1 MTSDEERVAK
11 ARAQLKTGDVGYED
25 IQQMLKLAFIA
36 GFTAGKIVGEGESS
50 FDDEQAWQSFQEF
63 SHVIYHAMKAAQEQC
78 PNGSPDL

>member
-11 ARAQLKTGDVGYED
+11 ARTQLKTGDVGYEEV
-25 IQQMLKLAFIA
+25 QQMLKLSFIA

-50 FDDEQAWQSFQEF
+50 CYGEEAWKTFQEF
-63 SHVIYHAMKAAQEQC
+63 SSVIYYAMKADQEQC